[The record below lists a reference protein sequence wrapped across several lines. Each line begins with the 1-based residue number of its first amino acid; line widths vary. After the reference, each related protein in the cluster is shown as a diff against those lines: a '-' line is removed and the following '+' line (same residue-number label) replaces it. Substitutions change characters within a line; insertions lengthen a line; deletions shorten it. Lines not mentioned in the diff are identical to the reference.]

1 MGAMT
6 ENEEVFSENLALMP
20 LMKPEEKFFVKAKDL
35 ILILAYL

>member
-20 LMKPEEKFFVKAKDL
+20 SMKPEEKCFVKAKDL